1 MRSPGE
7 VGDRDQA
14 DRDLPRGQVCRGDL
28 GIVGEAAGDAVEGA
42 GRHQGDPSSGISD
55 RRHDQDQDCLCVERH
70 EVCDEDRGHEIAEEV
85 LERNS
90 YAGNLN
96 VVTELEV

>member
-7 VGDRDQA
+7 VGGRDQG
-14 DRDLPRGQVCRGDL
+14 DHDLPRGQVYRGDL
-28 GIVGEAAGDAVEGA
+28 GTAGEAADDAAEGA
-42 GRHQGDPSSGISD
+42 GRHPGDPSSGISD
-55 RRHDQDQDCLCVERH
+55 RCHDQDCLCVERH
-70 EVCDEDRGHEIAEEV
+70 EVCDEDQGHEIAVEV
-85 LERNS
+85 QERNS